1 MTTTYS
7 TLYKSLIQ
15 ASLNRSHLNK
25 SALAL
30 AASTFACLPAVA
42 AENDLS
48 VQSDVP
54 VAIFPKMTVTA
65 TRTPTGVNNTIAQ
78 TRIIDS
84 EDLKRYQGQTV
95 LDLSLIHI

>member
-15 ASLNRSHLNK
+15 ASLNKPHLNK

-30 AASTFACLPAVA
+30 AASTLACLPAVA

-48 VQSDVP
+48 IQSDVP

-65 TRTPTGVNNTIAQ
+65 TRTPTAVNNTIA
-78 TRIIDS
+78 
-84 EDLKRYQGQTV
+84 
-95 LDLSLIHI
+95 